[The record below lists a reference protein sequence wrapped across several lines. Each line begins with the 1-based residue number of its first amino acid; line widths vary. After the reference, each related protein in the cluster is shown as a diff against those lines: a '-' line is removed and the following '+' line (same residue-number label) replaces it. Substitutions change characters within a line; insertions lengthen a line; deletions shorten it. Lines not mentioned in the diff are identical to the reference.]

1 MPGTK
6 LLTFPLLFALA
17 AIIAREAILLR
28 ELDLEVPQEMDEY
41 VEAHA
46 DDVDKSPVEVQDDFG
61 LRERDIIR
69 LGFTV
74 ALNNETQRCEEATF
88 FEYHNAATVYEFK
101 DHKQMVHFSDF
112 NSEYPELES
121 IDGHYHV
128 APESE
133 AHQVDVVGEDCDYVA
148 DVDSILPGEETVV
161 ELELRECDYHLDITS
176 TEAKEEAK
184 EEL

>member
-1 MPGTK
+1 MK
-6 LLTFPLLFALA
+6 LLLILIAVPLVVC
-17 AIIAREAILLR
+17 IE
-28 ELDLEVPQEMDEY
+28 EVDCDYLNPEY
-41 VEAHA
+41 GVATC
-46 DDVDKSPVEVQDDFG
+46 G
-61 LRERDIIR
+61 LTE
-69 LGFTV
+69 GT
-74 ALNNETQRCEEATF
+74 EPCE
-88 FEYHNAATVYEFK
+88 
-101 DHKQMVHFSDF
+101 HFSDF

-161 ELELRECDYHLDITS
+161 ELELRECDYHLDIIS

>member
-101 DHKQMVHFSDF
+101 DHKQMV
-112 NSEYPELES
+112 
-121 IDGHYHV
+121 
-128 APESE
+128 
-133 AHQVDVVGEDCDYVA
+133 VG
-148 DVDSILPGEETVV
+148 
-161 ELELRECDYHLDITS
+161 
-176 TEAKEEAK
+176 
-184 EEL
+184 